1 MSASTS
7 LYRKYRS
14 QTFDEL
20 VGQEPVVRTLKN
32 AITSGRISHAYLF
45 TGPRGVGKTSA
56 ARLLARAANCLS
68 DGQDKPCN
76 QCANCTAA
84 NRDIA
89 TDLIEIDA
97 ASNTGVDNIREVIE
111 RANFAPSVWKTK
123 FYVIDECFRYDDLV
137 TLADGS
143 KMPIGRIVNSR
154 WQGQVLS
161 YNPVT
166 QQTEPKSILRHM
178 RKVPSLPMVR
188 VTFDNNRAIVCTFNH
203 KIYTPQG
210 QKHASDLEVGQ
221 FVYANYERLT
231 RHQLETVMGAALG
244 DGHVSMTGSGMRARL
259 SISQGVA
266 QKDYL
271 EYKKQLLGPLV
282 ATDLKYQFSPE
293 SYSRKGTYRLATLS
307 CPQIAQVRRQLYDSA
322 GRKHISRDY
331 LDQVGPLGLAL
342 WYLDDGSLVTGHS
355 YYKRKKDNTIADYPS
370 TRSTF
375 STYGFALSDVQVIK
389 QWLQENWG
397 ISGGISAT
405 AKGPMI
411 WLTLE
416 GTARLHQIIAPF
428 VPPSMEYKLLPPYRD
443 QFDHPKDENHLAG
456 LAVSVV
462 KGIEWVEPTNYV
474 YNIEVADN
482 HNYFVRDILV
492 ANCHMLTV
500 SAFNALLKTL
510 EEPPPHTAFILATTE
525 VHKVPATVASRCQRF
540 DFRRVPLDAMVARLE
555 HICELEEIPAERA
568 ALELVARHATG
579 SLRDAE
585 SLLDQLR
592 VFAEGAITLES
603 VQSLLGTS
611 GSKEVAEFVDSLI
624 AADLASGLRH
634 VNRVLDEGLDLR
646 QFNRQIVEYLRGL
659 MLVKTGAASG
669 DSAMLDVTEEVKGQ
683 MRLQVERVTVPDLL
697 RWIAAFAEADAALR
711 STSYRQLPLEMAL
724 VTAVLKPGETGG
736 TVATTSVRDRGPEV
750 SRPTE
755 QVAVPAAVSPS
766 PIPTEKSGPPQR
778 ALGNRDAHRE
788 ASTKPPLPE
797 SEAAPP
803 PIHAEMRLPEPLEPE
818 HVSDSHVEAEVE
830 SISMAETIP
839 ANGAAGGDELDRLTS
854 LWETVVDQINAR
866 SKNVASVFR
875 DPNLVRPHG
884 VAGNVVTLS
893 FRYPI
898 QADRCRK
905 EPWRGV
911 IEQSFSRV
919 LGYPVRVDSILFDEG
934 SGRSPGA
941 EGSRTGPTGNGGNGA
956 ASVKD
961 VQSPYESSRGRAAM
975 NIFGID
981 KFEDPQQ

>member
-14 QTFDEL
+14 QTFEEL

-32 AITSGRISHAYLF
+32 AIASGRISHAYLF

-68 DGQDKPCN
+68 DGPDNPCN

-111 RANFAPSVWKTK
+111 RANFAPSVWRTK
-123 FYVIDECFRYDDLV
+123 FYIVDEV
-137 TLADGS
+137 
-143 KMPIGRIVNSR
+143 
-154 WQGQVLS
+154 
-161 YNPVT
+161 
-166 QQTEPKSILRHM
+166 HM
-178 RKVPSLPMVR
+178 
-188 VTFDNNRAIVCTFNH
+188 
-203 KIYTPQG
+203 
-210 QKHASDLEVGQ
+210 
-221 FVYANYERLT
+221 
-231 RHQLETVMGAALG
+231 
-244 DGHVSMTGSGMRARL
+244 L
-259 SISQGVA
+259 SI
-266 QKDYL
+266 
-271 EYKKQLLGPLV
+271 
-282 ATDLKYQFSPE
+282 
-293 SYSRKGTYRLATLS
+293 
-307 CPQIAQVRRQLYDSA
+307 
-322 GRKHISRDY
+322 
-331 LDQVGPLGLAL
+331 
-342 WYLDDGSLVTGHS
+342 
-355 YYKRKKDNTIADYPS
+355 
-370 TRSTF
+370 
-375 STYGFALSDVQVIK
+375 
-389 QWLQENWG
+389 
-397 ISGGISAT
+397 
-405 AKGPMI
+405 
-411 WLTLE
+411 
-416 GTARLHQIIAPF
+416 
-428 VPPSMEYKLLPPYRD
+428 
-443 QFDHPKDENHLAG
+443 
-456 LAVSVV
+456 
-462 KGIEWVEPTNYV
+462 
-474 YNIEVADN
+474 
-482 HNYFVRDILV
+482 
-492 ANCHMLTV
+492 

-611 GSKEVAEFVDSLI
+611 GSKEVAGFADNLI
-624 AADLASGLRH
+624 AGDLASGLRH

-669 DSAMLDVTEEVKGQ
+669 DSTMLDVTEEVKAQ
-683 MRLQVERVTVPDLL
+683 MRSQVERVTVPDLL
-697 RWIAAFAEADAALR
+697 RWIEAFAEADAALR

-736 TVATTSVRDRGPEV
+736 AGAAMPVRDRVPEV
-750 SRPTE
+750 SRSTE
-755 QVAVPAAVSPS
+755 QVAVPAVTKPS
-766 PIPTEKSGPPQR
+766 PLPAEKSGPPER

-788 ASTKPPLPE
+788 ANAKPQRSSE

-803 PIHAEMRLPEPLEPE
+803 PIHAEMRLPESPAPDPILDGLMGAEDDSLEMP
-818 HVSDSHVEAEVE
+818 A
-830 SISMAETIP
+830 MLP
-839 ANGAAGGDELDRLTS
+839 ANGAGDSPLAVGGDELVRLTG

-911 IEQSFSRV
+911 IEQSISRV
-919 LGYPVRVDSILFDEG
+919 LGYSVRVDSILFDEG
-934 SGRSPGA
+934 SSRSTGA
-941 EGSRTGPTGNGGNGA
+941 EGPRTGPSGNGGNGA
-956 ASVKD
+956 ASVKE

>member
-14 QTFDEL
+14 QTFEEL

-32 AITSGRISHAYLF
+32 AIASGRISHAYLF

-68 DGQDKPCN
+68 EGLDRPCN

-111 RANFAPSVWKTK
+111 RANFAPSVWRTK
-123 FYVIDECFRYDDLV
+123 FYIVDEV
-137 TLADGS
+137 
-143 KMPIGRIVNSR
+143 
-154 WQGQVLS
+154 
-161 YNPVT
+161 
-166 QQTEPKSILRHM
+166 HM
-178 RKVPSLPMVR
+178 
-188 VTFDNNRAIVCTFNH
+188 
-203 KIYTPQG
+203 
-210 QKHASDLEVGQ
+210 
-221 FVYANYERLT
+221 
-231 RHQLETVMGAALG
+231 
-244 DGHVSMTGSGMRARL
+244 L
-259 SISQGVA
+259 SI
-266 QKDYL
+266 
-271 EYKKQLLGPLV
+271 
-282 ATDLKYQFSPE
+282 
-293 SYSRKGTYRLATLS
+293 
-307 CPQIAQVRRQLYDSA
+307 
-322 GRKHISRDY
+322 
-331 LDQVGPLGLAL
+331 
-342 WYLDDGSLVTGHS
+342 
-355 YYKRKKDNTIADYPS
+355 
-370 TRSTF
+370 
-375 STYGFALSDVQVIK
+375 
-389 QWLQENWG
+389 
-397 ISGGISAT
+397 
-405 AKGPMI
+405 
-411 WLTLE
+411 
-416 GTARLHQIIAPF
+416 
-428 VPPSMEYKLLPPYRD
+428 
-443 QFDHPKDENHLAG
+443 
-456 LAVSVV
+456 
-462 KGIEWVEPTNYV
+462 
-474 YNIEVADN
+474 
-482 HNYFVRDILV
+482 
-492 ANCHMLTV
+492 

-611 GSKEVAEFVDSLI
+611 GSKEVAEFADSLI
-624 AADLASGLRH
+624 AGDLASGLRH

-683 MRLQVERVTVPDLL
+683 MRAQVERVTVPDLL
-697 RWIAAFAEADAALR
+697 RWIEAFAEADAALR

-736 TVATTSVRDRGPEV
+736 AGATMPVRDRRPEV
-750 SRPTE
+750 APPTE
-755 QVAVPAAVSPS
+755 QVAVPAVVKPSPS
-766 PIPTEKSGPPQR
+766 PAEKSGPPER

-788 ASTKPPLPE
+788 ASARPQHSSE

-803 PIHAEMRLPEPLEPE
+803 PIHAEMRLPEPPAAEPILDAPSE
-818 HVSDSHVEAEVE
+818 TDEDSIEMP
-830 SISMAETIP
+830 SMLPT
-839 ANGAAGGDELDRLTS
+839 NGTARGDELERLTG
-854 LWETVVDQINAR
+854 LWGTVVDQINAR

-911 IEQSFSRV
+911 IEQSISRV
-919 LGYPVRVDSILFDEG
+919 LGYSVRVDSILFDEG
-934 SGRSPGA
+934 SSRSTGA
-941 EGSRTGPTGNGGNGA
+941 EGPHTGPASNGGNGSA
-956 ASVKD
+956 ATRE